1 MSHYLSKNKREPR
14 QLAGKNEGGSSTIRN
29 YEDNSFERKEKR
41 SSESDEVEK
50 EETGDRKNNVEKA
63 PEGLVM
69 DEEEQ
74 RLKTDE
80 KVRPPMR
87 RKRKLSG
94 GEGEK

>member
-1 MSHYLSKNKREPR
+1 M
-14 QLAGKNEGGSSTIRN
+14 
-29 YEDNSFERKEKR
+29 
-41 SSESDEVEK
+41 
-50 EETGDRKNNVEKA
+50 EKA

-94 GEGEK
+94 GEGEE

>member
-29 YEDNSFERKEKR
+29 DNSFERKEKR
-41 SSESDEVEK
+41 SSESVEVEI

-94 GEGEK
+94 GEGEE

>member
-29 YEDNSFERKEKR
+29 DNSFERKEKR

-50 EETGDRKNNVEKA
+50 EETGDRKNNVKKA

-94 GEGEK
+94 GEGEE

>member
-29 YEDNSFERKEKR
+29 DNSFERKEKR

-94 GEGEK
+94 GEGEE